1 MSLSGG
7 FGRRILE
14 KALMPRIRT
23 LAALL
28 LALAVFTAVVPAHA
42 QTKKELVQKLLQLQ
56 QPGIEMI
63 ARSVAQRPAL
73 ALMQDAAGVLQTQV
87 PADKRQEVAKQ
98 IEADLKKYADE
109 VVPML
114 QTSAVKLAPTTLGPL
129 LEAKFTEDELKQVI
143 AWLESPVSKKYQ
155 QAVPELESALAQKLV
170 AETRSSVEPKLTQL
184 QQTMRKRLGLPPA
197 PANPA
202 SAPAAKPKK

>member
-1 MSLSGG
+1 MASI
-7 FGRRILE
+7 RIL
-14 KALMPRIRT
+14 AVP
-23 LAALL
+23 L
-28 LALAVFTAVVPAHA
+28 LALAAFAAVVPAHA

-98 IEADLKKYADE
+98 IEADLKKYSDD

-114 QTSAVKLAPTTLGPL
+114 QDRAVKLAPTTLGPL
-129 LEAKFTEDELKQVI
+129 LEEKFSEDELKQVI

-184 QQTMRKRLGLPPA
+184 QQTMRKRLGMPPA
-197 PANPA
+197 PATPAA